1 MVIRLRFLKSFE
13 KSFFSN
19 LAKVGSF
26 QTPQIKNTV
35 NAISIIDCIKCV
47 FVIIITS
54 KVNVFGDL
62 KRSFSLPYNYIVAG
76 SESKKTDFGSIVGK
90 KIKKYSKK
98 HPNSALCQNW
108 DLFF

>member
-1 MVIRLRFLKSFE
+1 MCLRFLNSFE

-54 KVNVFGDL
+54 KVYVLGDL
-62 KRSFSLPYNYIVAG
+62 KRSFSLPYNYIIVG
-76 SESKKTDFGSIVGK
+76 LESKKTDFGGIIGE
-90 KIKKYSKK
+90 KI
-98 HPNSALCQNW
+98 
-108 DLFF
+108 